1 MDDDAAVRASAAAGH
16 AHLAAPAVVDDVCLT
31 LRVHQNRYVADTVR
45 AGLARRRGVLNE
57 FAAWHNLA
65 MGAQVAVTAGASR
78 VEQLAVSFGSVAS
91 MRFPAGLQLPEH
103 SHPDTNI
110 AVLLAG
116 GWFAGSGP
124 HERDAFAP
132 TVLVEPAGEV
142 HANRFGT
149 VETVVLSLSLEAERL
164 GSVVGDATRR
174 FLHVR
179 DPYIELLA
187 RRAANELEEPDDVTP
202 LAVEAA
208 ALELV
213 ARVARSVGL
222 ERHPSWLG
230 KARAVLHDRYADSLT
245 VSEIADAIGIE
256 PERLARGFRRAYGEP
271 LGTYLRRIR
280 VNAAARLLA
289 TTEEPISQVAGEVG
303 FADQAHLT
311 RWFGRYLET
320 TPGRYRHSARQDRR
334 DLLHQIRPGTS
345 DLMPPF

>member
-1 MDDDAAVRASAAAGH
+1 MNDSD
-16 AHLAAPAVVDDVCLT
+16 
-31 LRVHQNRYVADTVR
+31 
-45 AGLARRRGVLNE
+45 
-57 FAAWHNLA
+57 AWHNPRMA
-65 MGAQVAVTAGASR
+65 AHVAVTAGASR
-78 VEQLAVSFGSVAS
+78 VQQLAVSFGQVAS
-91 MRFPAGLQLPEH
+91 MRFPAGLHLPAH
-103 SHPDTNI
+103 SHPDPHI
-110 AVLLAG
+110 AVVLAG
-116 GWFAGSGP
+116 GWFAGGGP
-124 HERDAFAP
+124 HEQDSFAP

-142 HANRFGT
+142 HANRFGA
-149 VETVVLSLSLEAERL
+149 VETAVLSLSLEAGRL
-164 GSVVGDATRR
+164 GSVVGDVTRR

-230 KARAVLHDRYADSLT
+230 TAREVLHDRYADSLS
-245 VSEIADAIGIE
+245 VNDIADAIGVE
-256 PERLARGFRRAYGEP
+256 PERLARGFRRAYGES
-271 LGTYLRRIR
+271 LGDYLRRIR

-289 TTEEPISQVAGEVG
+289 TTDEPISQVAGEVG

-311 RWFGRYLET
+311 RWFSRYLET
-320 TPGRYRHSARQDRR
+320 TPGRYRGSSRG
-334 DLLHQIRPGTS
+334 DLIGRGTS

>member
-1 MDDDAAVRASAAAGH
+1 
-16 AHLAAPAVVDDVCLT
+16 
-31 LRVHQNRYVADTVR
+31 
-45 AGLARRRGVLNE
+45 
-57 FAAWHNLA
+57 

-78 VEQLAVSFGSVAS
+78 VERLAVSFGHVTS
-91 MRFPAGLQLPEH
+91 MRFPAGLELPAH

-110 AVLLAG
+110 AVVLSG
-116 GWFAGSGP
+116 GWSAGAGS
-124 HERDAFAP
+124 HELDCFAP

-142 HANRFGT
+142 HANRFGA
-149 VETVVLSLSLEAERL
+149 VETAVLSLTLEAGRL
-164 GSVVGDATRR
+164 GSVVVEATQR

-187 RRAANELEEPDDVTP
+187 RRAANELNDPDDVTP

-222 ERHPSWLG
+222 ERRPTWLG
-230 KARAVLHDRYADSLT
+230 KARAVLHDRYADPLSLN
-245 VSEIADAIGIE
+245 EIADAIGIE

-280 VNAAARLLA
+280 VNAAAMLLA
-289 TTEEPISQVAGEVG
+289 TTDEPISRVAGEVG

-320 TPGRYRHSARQDRR
+320 TPGKYRGSARR
-334 DLLHQIRPGTS
+334 DLIQSARPGTS
-345 DLMPPF
+345 DLVPPF